1 MEIISY
7 SEEHRIFRN
16 SLRKY
21 LEKEVIP
28 HVEEW
33 EEAGIVPRSAW
44 KGMGEQGFL
53 CMGVPEEYGGL
64 GADFLYSVIVIEE
77 MVRTNHSGLAAA
89 LHSDIIVPYIVA
101 FASEEQKRKYLPG
114 CVSGDIIT
122 AIAMTEPNAGSDLA
136 AMRTTA
142 VECGGVDASNGGN
155 NGTDNAGKSDKNG
168 EADSNVSKGAA
179 VAAAD
184 GGGDHFV
191 INGQKTFI
199 SNGINC
205 DLLILAAKDPAE
217 QNPHAAVDLFLVEAG
232 TKGFEKGKK
241 LKKVGWHSQDTAELF
256 FTDCRVPKANRMG
269 DKGTGFL
276 KLMLKLQQERLVCA
290 IAAVAAAEL
299 ILEITIQYCK
309 ERTAFGR
316 PISKFQHTQFELV
329 EMATEVKLGRTFL
342 DKLIVDHMEGRNI
355 VVEVSMAKYWT
366 TDMACRVADRGVQL
380 FGGYGYC
387 EEYPIARAWR
397 DTRVMRIFAG
407 TNEIMK
413 SIAARF
419 MGL

>member
-16 SLRKY
+16 SLRRY

-89 LHSDIIVPYIVA
+89 LHSDIIVPYIAA

-142 VECGGVDASNGGN
+142 VD
-155 NGTDNAGKSDKNG
+155 D
-168 EADSNVSKGAA
+168 
-179 VAAAD
+179 VA
-184 GGGDHFV
+184 GDHFV

-217 QNPHAAVDLFLVEAG
+217 SNPHAAVDLFLVEAG

-241 LKKVGWHSQDTAELF
+241 IKKVGWHSQDTAELF
-256 FTDCRVPKANRMG
+256 FTDCRIPKANRMG

-316 PISKFQHTQFELV
+316 PLSKFQHTQFELV
-329 EMATEVKLGRTFL
+329 EMATEAKLGRTFL
-342 DKLIVDHMEGRNI
+342 DKLIADHMEDRNI

-366 TDMACRVADRGVQL
+366 TDMACRIADRGVQL

>member
-1 MEIISY
+1 METAMEILNY

-16 SLRKY
+16 SLRRY

-33 EEAGIVPRSAW
+33 EEAGIVPKSAW
-44 KGMGEQGFL
+44 QGMGAQGFL

-64 GADFLYSVIVIEE
+64 GADFLYSVIVTEE
-77 MVRTNHSGLAAA
+77 MVRTNHSGLAAS

-101 FASEEQKRKYLPG
+101 FASEEQKRRYLPG

-122 AIAMTEPNAGSDLA
+122 AIAMTEPNTGSDLA

-142 VECGGVDASNGGN
+142 V
-155 NGTDNAGKSDKNG
+155 
-168 EADSNVSKGAA
+168 
-179 VAAAD
+179 AD
-184 GGGDHFV
+184 GDDFV

-205 DLLILAAKDPAE
+205 DLLILAARDPAE
-217 QNPHAAVDLFLVEAG
+217 QNPHAAVDLYLVEAG

-241 LKKVGWHSQDTAELF
+241 IKKVGWHSQDTAELY
-256 FTDCRVPKANRMG
+256 FTDCRIPQANRLG

-299 ILEITIQYCK
+299 ILEITIRYCK

-316 PISKFQHTQFELV
+316 PLSKFQHTQFELV

-342 DKLIVDHMEGRNI
+342 DKLIAEHMEGRNI

-366 TDMACRVADRGVQL
+366 TDMACRTADRGVQL

-413 SIAARF
+413 TIAARF